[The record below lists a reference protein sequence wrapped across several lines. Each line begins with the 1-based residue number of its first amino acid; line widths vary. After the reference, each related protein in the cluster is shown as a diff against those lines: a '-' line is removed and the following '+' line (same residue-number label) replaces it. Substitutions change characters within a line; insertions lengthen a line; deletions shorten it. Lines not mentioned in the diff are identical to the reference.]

1 MWLTNEQHENHYDLR
16 DAHQLYIPFAR
27 TDHVKRMPYF
37 SSVKFFLQF
46 DAISP
51 VMIARLVHRGR
62 VRRTRNFGV
71 KGSRNEGHESRRSAI
86 RVGRFELEPDTT

>member
-37 SSVKFFLQF
+37 SFPRIWNELPDFKLTNN
-46 DAISP
+46 ATTLK
-51 VMIARLVHRGR
+51 IALKYHLHSLV
-62 VRRTRNFGV
+62 
-71 KGSRNEGHESRRSAI
+71 A
-86 RVGRFELEPDTT
+86 DMY